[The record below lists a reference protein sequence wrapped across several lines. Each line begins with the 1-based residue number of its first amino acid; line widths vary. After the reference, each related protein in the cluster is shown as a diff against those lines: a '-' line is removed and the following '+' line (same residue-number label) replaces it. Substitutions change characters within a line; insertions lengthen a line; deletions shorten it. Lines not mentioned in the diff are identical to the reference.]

1 MPGIT
6 SSFSNLFSF
15 LGLMAPLLLTFF
27 VVASSLFNTDLKG
40 IVYLGGLLCA
50 SVINLFFMNSIKST
64 RSIDADVM
72 CELWNIDL
80 LKGWNDYNS
89 PALGSMYMGFT
100 FIYLFM
106 PMLAHKQVNYAMIAT
121 ILFLF
126 GLNASVNL
134 SNKCNKMDG
143 IFLGVLSGILLGM
156 CWYGMFHAAG
166 YDSLLYYPEMQSN
179 NVICKKPSKQTFKCS
194 VYKNGEIVSTMAA

>member
-100 FIYLFM
+100 FIYLFL

-134 SNKCNKMDG
+134 GNKCNKMDG

-179 NVICKKPSKQTFKCS
+179 NVICKKPSKQTFKCN

>member
-1 MPGIT
+1 MAGIT

-15 LGLMAPLLLTFF
+15 LGLMAPLLIIFF

-50 SVINLFFMNSIKST
+50 SVVNLFFMNSIKSE
-64 RSIDADVM
+64 RGGDADSV
-72 CELWNIDL
+72 CNLWNIDFM
-80 LKGWNDYNS
+80 GTWNNYNS
-89 PALGSMYMGFT
+89 PALGSMYLGFT
-100 FIYLFM
+100 FIYLFL

-126 GLNASVNL
+126 GLNASVNI
-134 SNKCNKMDG
+134 SKNCNKMDG

-156 CWYGMFHAAG
+156 CWYGIFHAAG
-166 YDSLLYYPEMQSN
+166 YDTLLYYPEMQSN